1 MAIKS
6 PPGLIPLSHLSGEEL
21 LAHLPFNRA
30 TEAKVPY
37 PPFDDLQYRTTKA
50 EN

>member
-21 LAHLPFNRA
+21 LA
-30 TEAKVPY
+30 
-37 PPFDDLQYRTTKA
+37 
-50 EN
+50 

>member
-21 LAHLPFNRA
+21 LAHLRFTRVTDEKGRYRPF
-30 TEAKVPY
+30 VV
-37 PPFDDLQYRTTKA
+37 LQYRIKKG
-50 EN
+50 